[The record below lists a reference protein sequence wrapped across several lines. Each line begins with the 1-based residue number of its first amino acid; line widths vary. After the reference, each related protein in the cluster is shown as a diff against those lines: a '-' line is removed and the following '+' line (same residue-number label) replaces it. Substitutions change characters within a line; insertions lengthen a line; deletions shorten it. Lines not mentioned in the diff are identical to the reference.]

1 MNDLRI
7 MKYRIRKSWARMSWE
22 KVENNNTII
31 QILNTNKKGNKI
43 VDLKKI

>member
-1 MNDLRI
+1 
-7 MKYRIRKSWARMSWE
+7 MSWE

-31 QILNTNKKGNKI
+31 QILNTNKIGNKK

>member
-1 MNDLRI
+1 
-7 MKYRIRKSWARMSWE
+7 MKNRTRKLWARMSWE

-31 QILNTNKKGNKI
+31 QILNTNKIGNKK